1 MTQTLETQI
10 SEKVVKPAIALWVAQ
25 LSVTPQA
32 RMHLFYKPST
42 KNEFGQIAISAKKP
56 DSDWQEAWMD
66 AIEPTC
72 SHKDAH
78 DLVFRRAGKLPL
90 LPTNGNAR
98 LDDYPTPQG
107 ADVTEYARSI
117 GYKGKRKVFV
127 SDELVISHNRIEWS
141 DFCENCRESAVSLA

>member
-1 MTQTLETQI
+1 MGEDVNNQKPNHILTHA
-10 SEKVVKPAIALWVAQ
+10 KPGRRVKLARPIAFHIE
-25 LSVTPQA
+25 
-32 RMHLFYKPST
+32 R
-42 KNEFGQIAISAKKP
+42 NIAISAKKP

-72 SHKDAH
+72 SHEDAH

-141 DFCENCRESAVSLA
+141 DFCENCRESSVSLG